1 MCIRDSLRTHRHS
14 HYCGV
19 VDSKDSVGVLKKY
32 YCLLFPTL
40 FQTEGIPGTIID
52 GFAAAL
58 PVICSDWVRCR
69 QIVTDGVDGI
79 VYPFGDAKALENS
92 VKYAVQNPSYVEQL
106 KHGALKSVSYT
117 HLYSKSALVLS
128 RSASNSPS
136 CDAITDIACESFGG
150 RRSGECV
157 SLATTWASRCRIRRR
172 TSSRE

>member
-1 MCIRDSLRTHRHS
+1 MERIDPEYQAEFDELLRTHRHS

-106 KHGALKSVSYT
+106 KHGALKSFQKYKPDV
-117 HLYSKSALVLS
+117 AIRPLV
-128 RSASNSPS
+128 
-136 CDAITDIACESFGG
+136 DAIG
-150 RRSGECV
+150 REKKAV
-157 SLATTWASRCRIRRR
+157 
-172 TSSRE
+172 

>member
-1 MCIRDSLRTHRHS
+1 M
-14 HYCGV
+14 
-19 VDSKDSVGVLKKY
+19 DSKDSVGVLKKY

-106 KHGALKSVSYT
+106 KHGALKSFQKYKPDV
-117 HLYSKSALVLS
+117 AIRPLV
-128 RSASNSPS
+128 
-136 CDAITDIACESFGG
+136 DAIG
-150 RRSGECV
+150 REKKAV
-157 SLATTWASRCRIRRR
+157 
-172 TSSRE
+172 